1 MARAREFV
9 EKLLEGMLQAI
20 ERPGTC
26 RPGGTESL
34 PAAQLVTCD
43 REACSEQLDPRGV
56 DPARA
61 RAVAGLRIGQ
71 RACHGSGRCRVAM
84 VPG

>member
-1 MARAREFV
+1 
-9 EKLLEGMLQAI
+9 MLQAI

-34 PAAQLVTCD
+34 PAAQLVTRD